1 VDARL
6 RGVAAPG
13 LFRAEQLRCSS
24 GSGGLRGA
32 ALLLA
37 EHGQGQTQPA
47 ELLDDGCGNRL
58 VHGDQRH
65 GLPARGAAAE
75 VEGGDVDAGGP

>member
-47 ELLDDGCGNRL
+47 ELLDELQQLAGVGSADEL
-58 VHGDQRH
+58 H
-65 GLPARGAAAE
+65 AA
-75 VEGGDVDAGGP
+75 